1 MFRVKDKR
9 RNESRRINF
18 TFSLPLSIRLL
29 LRRLLLIYSGLTI
42 TRIFFPKGRGTFFP
56 REKKERLERKV
67 TGTHR
72 SNVMRNASRVHGQI
86 SNIVLHRE
94 RVGNEGLTAS
104 PKKNSFRGER
114 IIQNITHISKTRH
127 NQNRRML

>member
-1 MFRVKDKR
+1 M
-9 RNESRRINF
+9 
-18 TFSLPLSIRLL
+18 
-29 LRRLLLIYSGLTI
+29 
-42 TRIFFPKGRGTFFP
+42 
-56 REKKERLERKV
+56 EKKERLERKV

-72 SNVMRNASRVHGQI
+72 SNMVRNASRVHGQI

-127 NQNRRML
+127 NQNRRMLRKNEFRLVIIHPIV

>member
-18 TFSLPLSIRLL
+18 TFSLPLSLTSASVINLFRPDN
-29 LRRLLLIYSGLTI
+29 YSG
-42 TRIFFPKGRGTFFP
+42 FFFQKEGEPFSP
-56 REKKERLERKV
+56 VEKKERLERKV

-72 SNVMRNASRVHGQI
+72 SNVVRNASRVHGQI

-104 PKKNSFRGER
+104 PKKNS
-114 IIQNITHISKTRH
+114 
-127 NQNRRML
+127 

>member
-18 TFSLPLSIRLL
+18 TFSLPLS
-29 LRRLLLIYSGLTI
+29 LTSVSVI
-42 TRIFFPKGRGTFFP
+42 NLFRPDNYRIFFQKEGEPFSP
-56 REKKERLERKV
+56 VEKKERLERKV

-72 SNVMRNASRVHGQI
+72 SNVVRNASRVHGQI

-104 PKKNSFRGER
+104 PKKNSWKEDNTKYNIHF
-114 IIQNITHISKTRH
+114 QNAS
-127 NQNRRML
+127 

>member
-18 TFSLPLSIRLL
+18 TFSLAPFDST
-29 LRRLLLIYSGLTI
+29 LTSVSVI
-42 TRIFFPKGRGTFFP
+42 NLFRPDNYRIFFQKEGEPFSP
-56 REKKERLERKV
+56 VEKKERLERKV

-72 SNVMRNASRVHGQI
+72 SNVVRNASRVHGQI

-104 PKKNSFRGER
+104 PKKNSWKEDNTKYNTHF
-114 IIQNITHISKTRH
+114 QNAS
-127 NQNRRML
+127 